1 MYLVLS
7 TVLFSVWVVLL
18 VYFVTNN
25 FYGFKLSIAARTIKL
40 LPAIG
45 VLAIYLLLQLLIAL
59 VVTTAS
65 YQLLIPINLLIPIMI
80 IVERKKANLALDGIA
95 LTWFLAQALIC
106 LLLIP
111 LLVTLVSS
119 APIMIIYS
127 FITAIAMLLCQK
139 LDFNK
144 PMVLILRQTIFKTIT
159 CLLAIVFLL
168 IALTIVEINRLVEYS
183 LIVGT
188 VITPI
193 VISLTRIIS
202 MAHQDTAV
210 TPNKFHDAKKL
221 MMLLDIKTAEE
232 ANIEIL
238 KAMLAESIELMNL
251 QLPAPEPTT
260 ASTKDKKFETFI
272 NRTIESMK
280 VDKKTNTKIISNI
293 EFIDTYNGINIIKLA
308 YIIWLLLE
316 YAIDTLTKRP
326 IYIDITSTKASILIQ
341 LSYEYQSSKNYHH
354 LQEYFIDSEPV
365 QSKIVSNFNLSK
377 LKSLVDEY
385 DGKLTITKNNDL
397 KKQVNYLL
405 VGLIFRKEAY
415 N

>member
-40 LPAIG
+40 LPAVG
-45 VLAIYLLLQLLIAL
+45 VLAIYLLLQLMIAL

-65 YQLLIPINLLIPIMI
+65 YQLLISINLLIPIMI

-127 FITAIAMLLCQK
+127 FTTAIAMLLCQK

-168 IALTIVEINRLVEYS
+168 IALTIVEINGLVEYS

-202 MAHQDTAV
+202 TAHQDTAV

-260 ASTKDKKFETFI
+260 ASAKDKKFETFI